1 MYDVIKVYTDGSSYQ
16 NPRIGGIGIRIIQ
29 TDRYG
34 NDNIKDIELPGYI
47 GSTNNQ
53 MELLACQ
60 KALETI
66 RKEYNL
72 KKITRIVVFTDS
84 MYIVD
89 NYKKAMFEW
98 CNTHWRLRSG
108 KPVLNT
114 ELWKAIVKEI
124 KKVRRRVEFQWVKG
138 HAKNEHSRAV
148 DKLAKISART
158 ARNKPL
164 TIVDVR
170 RKRSNLSVEVG
181 CVKMNGQRL
190 TIRIITT
197 EFLNTQKT
205 WKCKYEV
212 ISRNSEYKDCID
224 IIFSDTLLRAG
235 HVYYVKVNDNTNNQT
250 VKKIYREIIQDRVR
264 GQALTE
270 DNLP

>member
-1 MYDVIKVYTDGSSYQ
+1 MDDVIKVYTDGSSFQ
-16 NPRIGGIGIRIIQ
+16 NPRVGGIGIRIIQ

-34 NDNIKDIELPGYI
+34 NDNIKNIDLPGYM

-72 KKITRIVVFTDS
+72 KNITRIVVFTDS
-84 MYIVD
+84 MYVVD
-89 NYKKAMFEW
+89 NYKNAMFEW
-98 CNTHWRLRSG
+98 GNTRWRLRSG

-114 ELWKAIVKEI
+114 ELWKGILKEI
-124 KKVRRRVEFQWVKG
+124 QKVRRRVEFQWVKG
-138 HAKNEHSRAV
+138 HGKNEHNRAV
-148 DKLAKISART
+148 DKLAKISARS
-158 ARNKPL
+158 ALNKPL

-170 RKRSNLSVEVG
+170 RKRSSRSVEVG

-197 EFLNTQKT
+197 EFLNIQKT

-212 ISRNSEYKDCID
+212 ISRSSEYKDCID
-224 IIFSDTLLRAG
+224 IIFSDTLLKAG
-235 HVYYVKVNDNTNNQT
+235 HVYYVKVNDNTENPT
-250 VKKIYREIIQDRVR
+250 VKKIHREIVQ
-264 GQALTE
+264 
-270 DNLP
+270 